1 MMTKAGTMQV
11 SPNSAPVVNKSNPER
26 QKAPLKNKEL
36 QDQAQTSLSKK
47 TSSFPGNSKLGKKNM
62 PPNPELNNILRADT
76 HNNTMTLRRSYG
88 MVVSGFEN
96 VAKQQE
102 LTSDAAEQFGKTVD
116 SRVKELNGESIRQI
130 KELPE
135 YKSFALDDISDLG
148 DEISDLMQ
156 DPENYLKAFA
166 LLKNSKFA
174 VLMESTESV
183 HRSFAESMKDNGKEK
198 LLFGMLDMI
207 KDLGGLVGFQEST
220 QVNQN
225 NSSVNIRVWATNYNE
240 LLNSQTI
247 RLDSDSRKWCR
258 SLFQLLTSFWI
269 SAFTGMTTDNKIV
282 NNPGLNNIQI
292 RHHQ

>member
-1 MMTKAGTMQV
+1 MQV
-11 SPNSAPVVNKSNPER
+11 SPNTAPVVNKSNPER
-26 QKAPLKNKEL
+26 QKAPLENKEL

-62 PPNPELNNILRADT
+62 PPNPEMNNILRADT

-96 VAKQQE
+96 VAKQQQ
-102 LTSDAAEQFGKTVD
+102 LTSGAAEQFGKTVD
-116 SRVKELNGESIRQI
+116 FRIKELNSESIRQI

-135 YKSFALDDISDLG
+135 YKSFALDDMGDLG

-183 HRSFAESMKDNGKEK
+183 HRSFAESMKDNGQEK

-220 QVNQN
+220 QINQN
-225 NSSVNIRVWATNYNE
+225 NSSVNIRV
-240 LLNSQTI
+240 
-247 RLDSDSRKWCR
+247 
-258 SLFQLLTSFWI
+258 
-269 SAFTGMTTDNKIV
+269 
-282 NNPGLNNIQI
+282 
-292 RHHQ
+292 

>member
-1 MMTKAGTMQV
+1 MTRGATHTKMTKAGTMQV
-11 SPNSAPVVNKSNPER
+11 SSNTPPVVNKSNTER
-26 QKAPLKNKEL
+26 PKAPPEKNAMEERSPN
-36 QDQAQTSLSKK
+36 SLSKK
-47 TSSFPGNSKLGKKNM
+47 TFRFPGNSRLGKKNM

-76 HNNTMTLRRSYG
+76 HGGTMILRRSYG

-96 VAKQQE
+96 VAKQQQ

-116 SRVKELNGESIRQI
+116 FRIKELNGESIRKI
-130 KELPE
+130 KEMPE

-220 QVNQN
+220 QINQN
-225 NSSVNIRVWATNYNE
+225 NSSINIRAWETERNTNNF
-240 LLNSQTI
+240 
-247 RLDSDSRKWCR
+247 
-258 SLFQLLTSFWI
+258 LFLP
-269 SAFTGMTTDNKIV
+269 V
-282 NNPGLNNIQI
+282 PNPLSSVKVP
-292 RHHQ
+292 

>member
-1 MMTKAGTMQV
+1 MQV
-11 SPNSAPVVNKSNPER
+11 SSNTPPVVNKSNTER
-26 QKAPLKNKEL
+26 PKAPPEKNAMEERSPN
-36 QDQAQTSLSKK
+36 SLSKK
-47 TSSFPGNSKLGKKNM
+47 TFRFPGNSRLGKKNM

-76 HNNTMTLRRSYG
+76 HGGTMILRRSYG

-96 VAKQQE
+96 VAKQQQ

-116 SRVKELNGESIRQI
+116 FRIKELNGESIRKI
-130 KELPE
+130 KEMPE

-220 QVNQN
+220 QINQN
-225 NSSVNIRVWATNYNE
+225 NSSINIRA
-240 LLNSQTI
+240 
-247 RLDSDSRKWCR
+247 
-258 SLFQLLTSFWI
+258 
-269 SAFTGMTTDNKIV
+269 
-282 NNPGLNNIQI
+282 
-292 RHHQ
+292 